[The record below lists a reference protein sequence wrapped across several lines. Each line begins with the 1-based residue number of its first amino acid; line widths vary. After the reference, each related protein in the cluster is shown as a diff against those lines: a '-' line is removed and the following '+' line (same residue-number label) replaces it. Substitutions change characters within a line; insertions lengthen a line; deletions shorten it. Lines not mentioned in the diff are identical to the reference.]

1 MLRLE
6 MGASIQVKTAANAVR
21 VYFSYRD
28 KRVTNTSVR
37 VNVINPFMPFV
48 ELNLLKTKLF
58 VLRVMKK
65 EKEENNPR
73 LPRRPH
79 HPICKGNVCACFS
92 ASFLSSKIVV
102 SLQFLIYLSIT

>member
-1 MLRLE
+1 

-21 VYFSYRD
+21 VSFSYRD

-48 ELNLLKTKLF
+48 EMNLKKTKLF
-58 VLRVMKK
+58 VRRVMRR

-79 HPICKGNVCACFS
+79 HLICKGNVCACFS
-92 ASFLSSKIVV
+92 ASFV
-102 SLQFLIYLSIT
+102 SRLVLQTIPYE